1 MILEESNIF
10 NTGTYLTA
18 PYVGTIDY
26 NDPRILGFDLGKL
39 TDTCGLVMLNLK
51 TRKIE
56 IADKV
61 LNASYGTQLQYAKEF
76 KEKYKH
82 LLVI

>member
-1 MILEESNIF
+1 MI
-10 NTGTYLTA
+10 
-18 PYVGTIDY
+18 
-26 NDPRILGFDLGKL
+26 
-39 TDTCGLVMLNLK
+39 NLK

-76 KEKYKH
+76 KEKYKN